1 MRYSYGTNDSFTNG
15 SRTASVKQLASI
27 IKRDVDYGKWNIYE
41 GGETNTRT
49 AKCRYKRNGFIYHEH
64 LLIYG
69 TADEFRRLEGLIK
82 DFITVIPRVIYSE
95 NK

>member
-41 GGETNTRT
+41 GGETHNYT

-64 LLIYG
+64 LLICG
-69 TADEFRRLEGLIK
+69 TKREFKELEKLIAPFIEVVPRR
-82 DFITVIPRVIYSE
+82 FT
-95 NK
+95 

>member
-27 IKRDVDYGKWNIYE
+27 IKRDVEVGKWNKYD
-41 GGETNTRT
+41 GGKVNTRT
-49 AKCRYKRNGFIYHEH
+49 AVCRYSKKGFIFHNH

-69 TADEFRRLEGLIK
+69 KEEEFKRLEELIK
-82 DFITVIPRVIYSE
+82 DFIDVTPRDF
-95 NK
+95 NQ